1 MPFNTC
7 IINGQRGTFRL
18 SQPPPRPVFNRLNI
32 DELTDSWHS
41 DKLDNPT
48 LTPGVAH
55 PLFPGMILE
64 EAVFDEE
71 VPEFPATPEDPSG
84 RVGSYTV
91 ECKWRGDLRGTKKS
105 PTKVIS
111 RGMRRT
117 LAAGWDERTRRVISW
132 HCEPKSI
139 TGTASTDIIA
149 CAAHGFSDG
158 QQVYLYTLTGGSG
171 LVASSLTDLGTLYY
185 IINATA
191 DAFQLSTTAGGSA
204 VNFTT
209 DLTAGKILA
218 AEFALG
224 AAHPE
229 FPNLFLFDVSIV
241 DDSTDWKTADLTYRG
256 FEALKPYE
264 RTITGNVTTS
274 SSKSDDTT
282 WILADRWENYPPTDT
297 GLDNSISVDPGD
309 ELEYDQCGLSVTDT
323 YLTTTEPATDKV
335 GQPWNPPDAP
345 DVAVLTLYGE
355 NYKYFFPFAWVCQAM
370 NVQKIPGRDV
380 WLVAVTWIYRVFSMP
395 TTL

>member
-1 MPFNTC
+1 MAFNTC
-7 IINGQRGTFRL
+7 IITGQRGTFRL

-64 EAVFDEE
+64 DAVLEEE
-71 VPEFPATPEDPSG
+71 VPEFPATAEAPDG
-84 RVGSYTV
+84 RLGSYTV
-91 ECKWRGDLRGTKKS
+91 ECKWRGDLRGTK
-105 PTKVIS
+105 PTKVIN

-139 TGTASTDIIA
+139 TGTASTDIFA
-149 CAAHGFSDG
+149 CPAHGFSDG
-158 QQVYLYTLTGGSG
+158 QKVYLYTLTGGSG
-171 LVASSLTDLGTLYY
+171 LVASSLTALGTLYY

-191 DAFQLSTTAGGSA
+191 DAFQLSTSAGGSA

-224 AAHPE
+224 AAHPDL
-229 FPNLFLFDVSIV
+229 PNMFLSDVSIV

-256 FEALKPYE
+256 MEAAKPYE

-274 SSKSDDTT
+274 TSRSDATT
-282 WILADRWENYPPTDT
+282 AIISTRWQNYPPVDSTTVDSL
-297 GLDNSISVDPGD
+297 GVDPGD
-309 ELEYDQCGLSVTDT
+309 DLEYDQAGLSITDT
-323 YLTTTEPATDKV
+323 YLTTTEPDTEKIGA
-335 GQPWNPPDAP
+335 PWTPPNPP
-345 DVAVLTLYGE
+345 DVAVLTLYGPK
-355 NYKYFFPFAWVCQAM
+355 YKYFFPFGWKCDAM
-370 NVQKIPGRDV
+370 PIQKIPGRDV
-380 WLVAVTWIYRVFSMP
+380 WLVSVTWSYRVLSMP
-395 TTL
+395 VMP

>member
-1 MPFNTC
+1 MAFNTC
-7 IINGQRGTFRL
+7 IITGQRGTFRL

-64 EAVFDEE
+64 DAVLEEE
-71 VPEFPATPEDPSG
+71 VPEFPATPEAPDG
-84 RVGSYTV
+84 RLGSYTV
-91 ECKWRGDLRGTKKS
+91 ECKWRGDLRGTK
-105 PTKVIS
+105 PTKVIN

-139 TGTASTDIIA
+139 TGTASTDIFA
-149 CAAHGFSDG
+149 CPAHGFSDG
-158 QQVYLYTLTGGSG
+158 QKVYLYSLTGGTG
-171 LVASSLTDLGTLYY
+171 LSASSLTALGTLYY

-191 DAFQLSTTAGGSA
+191 DAFQLSTSAGGSA

-224 AAHPE
+224 AAHPD

-256 FEALKPYE
+256 FEAAKPYE
-264 RTITGNVTTS
+264 RTITGNVATTTS
-274 SSKSDDTT
+274 KFDGLSIVS
-282 WILADRWENYPPTDT
+282 ADRWQSYPPTDSGNNDTLT
-297 GLDNSISVDPGD
+297 GTDIEV
-309 ELEYDQCGLSVTDT
+309 EYDAATVSITDT
-323 YLTTTEPATDKV
+323 YLTTTEPDTEKI
-335 GQPWNPPDAP
+335 GQPWTPPDAP
-345 DVAVLTLYGE
+345 DVTVLTLFGE
-355 NYKYFFPFAWVCQAM
+355 NTKYFFPFGWKCVAM
-370 NVQKIPGRDV
+370 PQQKIPGRDV
-380 WLVAVTWIYRVFSMP
+380 WLVSVTWVYQVASMP

>member
-7 IINGQRGTFRL
+7 IITGQRGTFRL

-64 EAVFDEE
+64 DAVLEEE
-71 VPEFPATPEDPSG
+71 VPEFPATPEAPDG
-84 RVGSYTV
+84 RLGSYTV
-91 ECKWRGDLRGTKKS
+91 ECKWRGDLRGTK
-105 PTKVIS
+105 PTKVIN

-139 TGTASTDIIA
+139 TGTASTDIFA
-149 CAAHGFSDG
+149 CPAHGFSDG
-158 QQVYLYTLTGGSG
+158 QKVYLYSLTGGTG
-171 LVASSLTDLGTLYY
+171 LSASSLTALGTLYY

-191 DAFQLSTTAGGSA
+191 DAFQLSTSAGGSA

-224 AAHPE
+224 AAHPD

-256 FEALKPYE
+256 FEAAKPYE
-264 RTITGNVTTS
+264 RTITGNVATTTS
-274 SSKSDDTT
+274 KFDGLSIVS
-282 WILADRWENYPPTDT
+282 ADRWQSYPPTDSGNNDTLT
-297 GLDNSISVDPGD
+297 GTDIEV
-309 ELEYDQCGLSVTDT
+309 EYDAATVSITDT
-323 YLTTTEPATDKV
+323 YLTTTEPDTEKI
-335 GQPWNPPDAP
+335 GQPWTPPDAP
-345 DVAVLTLYGE
+345 DVTVLTLFGE
-355 NYKYFFPFAWVCQAM
+355 NTKYFFPFGWKCVAM
-370 NVQKIPGRDV
+370 PQQKIPGRDV
-380 WLVAVTWIYRVFSMP
+380 WLVSVTWVYQVASMP